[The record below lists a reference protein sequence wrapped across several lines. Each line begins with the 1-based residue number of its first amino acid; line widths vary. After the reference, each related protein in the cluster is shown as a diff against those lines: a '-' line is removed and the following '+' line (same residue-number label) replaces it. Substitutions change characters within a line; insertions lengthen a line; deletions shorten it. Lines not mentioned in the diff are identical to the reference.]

1 MEATASKLP
10 YQGPQTKT
18 GRSVNWALITRVGLV
33 VGLVAFFVG
42 FALYETFNLVWRGG
56 VVDKGNYFEV
66 DLKSM
71 SNFEMDQRVGTL
83 ADVPE
88 RFRNLDGKK
97 VLLQGEVAP
106 ADFALGRGSDFLLCY
121 SVAKCC
127 FGGPPKVQHFVSCR
141 ISKDLQGKRLP
152 DWMWSGQIKVFG
164 TMHVKMQKEG
174 ELTTSIYQLDVEKI
188 ERVS

>member
-1 MEATASKLP
+1 MEATAEKLP
-10 YQGPQTKT
+10 YQGSQTKT
-18 GRSVNWALITRVGLV
+18 KRPVNWAMITRVGLV
-33 VGLVAFFVG
+33 VGLVVFFVG

-56 VVDKGNYFEV
+56 VIDKGNYFEV

-71 SNFEMDQRVGTL
+71 SNFEMDQRSGTL

-88 RFRNLDGKK
+88 RYRKLDGKK

-106 ADFALGRGSDFLLCY
+106 ADFTLGRGSDFLLCY

-141 ISKDLQGKRLP
+141 VSKDYQGKRLP
-152 DWMWSGQIKVFG
+152 EWMWNGQIKVFG
-164 TMHVKMQKEG
+164 TMHVKMKKEG
-174 ELTTSIYQLDVEKI
+174 DLTTSIYQLDVERI